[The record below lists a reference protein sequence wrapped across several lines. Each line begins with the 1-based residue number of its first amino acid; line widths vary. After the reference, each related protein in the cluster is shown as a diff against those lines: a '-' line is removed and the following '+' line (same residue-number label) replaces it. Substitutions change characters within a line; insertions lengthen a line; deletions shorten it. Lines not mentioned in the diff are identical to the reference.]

1 MKDFLLDYFKDIDSF
16 IDLQHDFQ
24 KQDYHYD
31 MNPEFNPGFEK
42 GLIKEEFSINN
53 RVYAPYEEDPY
64 NTSFTIEKFY
74 FYKDFLPRT
83 ISQISSNFLQ
93 DFYSYIREDLLE
105 DQKERRKFLNEQKK
119 SVSKIFEN
127 INQFDFIG
135 FSLFNELQAQIIEI
149 EKAVHSPTLY
159 NDKYLKADKLSLIGW
174 KEQDLLMFFNFLR
187 KEKVISPSV
196 TDVDLGLFLE
206 RNFCVEKDD
215 EVTSLENLNKK
226 LHDFTSGIKKTY
238 KTEVRL
244 KRLFNKL

>member
-1 MKDFLLDYFKDIDSF
+1 MNDFLLDYFKDIDSF
-16 IDLQHDFQ
+16 IKLQHDFQ

-31 MNPEFNPGFEK
+31 MNPEFKPGFEK

-64 NTSFTIEKFY
+64 NTSFTIEKYY

-83 ISQISSNFLQ
+83 ISKISSNFLN
-93 DFYSYIREDLLE
+93 DFYNYIREELLE
-105 DQKERRKFLNEQKK
+105 DQKERRKILNEQKK
-119 SVSKIFEN
+119 LVSTIFEN
-127 INQFDFIG
+127 INQFDFIE
-135 FSLFNELQAQIIEI
+135 FSLLNELKAQIIEV

-174 KEQDLLMFFNFLR
+174 KEQDLLMFFTFLR

-206 RNFCVEKDD
+206 RNFCVEKDN
-215 EVTSLENLNKK
+215 EVTSLENVNKK
-226 LHDFTSGIKKTY
+226 LHDFSSGIKKTY